1 MVKTL
6 KCNVAE
12 FLVPGGLSTLAETFP
27 RSIRETI
34 TLVSELGERYLWIDS
49 LCIVQDDETVKHGQ
63 VTNTDAIYGNASFTI
78 IAAGGED
85 AGVVPG
91 GLWPL
96 STIPSTFI
104 ANARSG
110 VKITLPRTLW
120 LTHAFPWLTT
130 RSTATLPQHAL

>member
-1 MVKTL
+1 VRAL
-6 KCNVAE
+6 AWR
-12 FLVPGGLSTLAETFP
+12 GLSTLAETFP
-27 RSIRETI
+27 RSIQETI
-34 TLVSELGERYLWIDS
+34 TFVSELGERYLWIDS

-63 VTNTDAIYGNASFTI
+63 VMNMEAIYGNASFTI

-85 AGVVPG
+85 ADAGLPGVVPG